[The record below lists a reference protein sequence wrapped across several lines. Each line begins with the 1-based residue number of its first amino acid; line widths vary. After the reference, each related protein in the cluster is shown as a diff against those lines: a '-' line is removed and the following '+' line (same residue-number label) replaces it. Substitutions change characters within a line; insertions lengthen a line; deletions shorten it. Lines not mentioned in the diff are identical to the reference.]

1 MRNNYWFSEDGA
13 IGYGDLST
21 GEVFCFD
28 SEDYGKISDRTW
40 YKCNASPGY
49 VGDRNGFCIHRVIL
63 IAPEG
68 CEIDHINLN
77 PLDNRIVYLRICT
90 HQQNQ
95 CNQPLQRN
103 NTSGV
108 TGVSY
113 FAPRKKY
120 RARIKF
126 FQRELHLG
134 YFPTFLE
141 ATQAR
146 NIGVKILFGEFGRCH
161 DAPPPPKWIVNMVQA
176 KCNRFVDEA
185 VFSCLERK
193 ADTFMEEIA

>member
-1 MRNNYWFSEDGA
+1 MGNDYWFSDDGA
-13 IGYGDLST
+13 TGYGGLST

-28 SEDYGKISDRTW
+28 SGDYEKIADSVW

-49 VGDRNGFCIHRVIL
+49 VGDHKGFCIHRVIL
-63 IAPEG
+63 AAPVG

-77 PLDNRIVYLRICT
+77 PLDNRKCNLRICT

-113 FAPRKKY
+113 YSRKGKY
-120 RARIKF
+120 RARIKY
-126 FQRELHLG
+126 FQKELHLG
-134 YFPTFLE
+134 YFATFLE
-141 ATQAR
+141 AIQAR
-146 NIGVKILFGEFGRCH
+146 NVGMKILFGEFGRIN
-161 DAPPPPKWIVNMVQA
+161 DAPPPPKWINDMVQI
-176 KCNRFVDEA
+176 KCDRFLSEA
-185 VFSCLERK
+185 VFCCPERGVLC
-193 ADTFMEEIA
+193 